1 MASGRRW
8 RGCVA
13 QPFDRDRTACSALWP
28 TTADRRTPSSA
39 SHQHGRR
46 GHSSRDRPHLV
57 SACPRTDEAEAVS
70 PFCDVRHAQRGVRG
84 WRRANSISAQCRR
97 DSPRRPLWTPRP
109 HQPRR
114 RSPTGL
120 RRLCAPRQ
128 TSRTRRVPSQARE
141 PNSATARVPFF
152 PDQGVTRRSFT
163 HQITCRCP
171 MGFNGR
177 PSRPRTEQFQSSGTP
192 TQPVVIPAASRGV
205 SAPARG
211 ALNMPELATSPTSR
225 MTHWPAEPGRTSGPV
240 VLLHPLRQLGFTG

>member
-1 MASGRRW
+1 MECGMASGRRW

-128 TSRTRRVPSQARE
+128 TSRTRRVPSQAR
-141 PNSATARVPFF
+141 N
-152 PDQGVTRRSFT
+152 Q
-163 HQITCRCP
+163 
-171 MGFNGR
+171 
-177 PSRPRTEQFQSSGTP
+177 TP
-192 TQPVVIPAASRGV
+192 PQPVCRFSLIKVLRG
-205 SAPARG
+205 G
-211 ALNMPELATSPTSR
+211 
-225 MTHWPAEPGRTSGPV
+225 
-240 VLLHPLRQLGFTG
+240 VLLTKSHAAVPWGSTDAHRALERNSSSLLGRRRNQW